1 MRSRGLRPF
10 LPSCI
15 GFSFKNF
22 SEDEAQKR
30 RQSNT
35 MHVLSTAT
43 EICFRVFLKES
54 EDEAPREETLR
65 SQKRRQS
72 NTMQVTDL
80 NFTHAIQPSEVSLG
94 LSDTSACD
102 GLLAFVLRERFSPIY
117 ICNSLVGEFSTIE
130 PPFELDRDWDSREFD
145 FWGLGYSTNPKQY
158 KLLQD
163 YRVLGESGKH
173 LLKTCI
179 YTLETGLWRIIDNAH
194 EYPGTVVL
202 PHNPVLNGALH
213 WYERRHFDRN
223 YVGPIHSF
231 NFDTEQFGIV
241 PLPDRLQELMMRAEY
256 KPCIGVLGSYLF
268 TIHSE
273 DPWSFDIWIMEHY
286 GVKESWTKRFA
297 IGNLSGIEFSYLLFE
312 PIAVLSSGKILMFY
326 WRFERPSDAAKG
338 ERIRSLHG
346 PRLYDKIRREEFLR
360 NCITHLPSLSQL
372 SEKEKNGFIKLVS
385 RYLTSGEAQH
395 VEWSEIRSQLYDVT
409 WPSHYVELDP
419 ISEDPAETKK
429 LLDKLV
435 VLKLNGGLGTTM
447 GCTGPISLISVRSGF
462 TFLDLFVAQI
472 QNLNM
477 KYGCNVPLV
486 LMNSFNTHD
495 DTMKSVELYSNT
507 NVTVHMFNQSI
518 SSPGCGRFYSIP
530 LQRPAWQGW
539 MVDFLSSLFATF
551 SLNLVTPLWY
561 PPGHGDLF
569 QSLMNSGKLD
579 AFLAEGKEYVFVAN
593 SDNLGATVDLKILKY
608 LIKNKY
614 EYCMEVT
621 PKTLADVKGGTL
633 ISYHG
638 KSKLLEIAQVPVAH
652 VYEFKSM
659 DEFIA
664 FNTNNLWVSLKAIKR
679 LVEADALNMEIIPNP
694 KEVNGVEVIQLETAA
709 GAAIR
714 YFDNTRT
721 FNVPRSRFLPVK
733 ATSDLLL
740 VQSDLYTLVDGYFS
754 RNAARAELSNPSI
767 ELGPEFN
774 KVSNFL
780 SRFKSIPSII
790 SLDRLSVSGDVW
802 FGANIVLKGKVKI
815 AAKEGVK
822 LEIPDGAVLENKEI
836 NGPEDLSG

>member
-1 MRSRGLRPF
+1 M
-10 LPSCI
+10 
-15 GFSFKNF
+15 
-22 SEDEAQKR
+22 KR
-30 RQSNT
+30 RGKKCSDRDRKRGDNPTPCRFFQLPQP
-35 MHVLSTAT
+35 VILDILSRIPTT
-43 EICFRVFLKES
+43 DLLLHCRFVCKKFLCLTYDPEFARLHLSRSPISFLSKTDPYPPYGFKLS
-54 EDEAPREETLR
+54 LVEDGAAL
-65 SQKRRQS
+65 
-72 NTMQVTDL
+72 QVTDL
-80 NFTHAIQPSEVSLG
+80 NFTHAIKPSEVSLG
-94 LSDTSACD
+94 LSVTSACD
-102 GLLAFVLRERFSPIY
+102 GLLAFVLGELYSPFY
-117 ICNSLVGEFSTIE
+117 ICNSLVGEFTTIE
-130 PPFELDRDWDSREFD
+130 PPFELDRAS

-158 KLLQD
+158 KILQD
-163 YRVLGESGKH
+163 YHDCDESGKKSIV
-173 LLKTCI
+173 KTFI
-179 YTLETGLWRIIDNAH
+179 YTLETGLWRCIDNTH
-194 EYPGTVVL
+194 KHIVGLVL

-213 WYERRHFDRN
+213 WYERRHFD
-223 YVGPIHSF
+223 
-231 NFDTEQFGIV
+231 TEQFGIV
-241 PLPDRLQELMMRAEY
+241 PLPDRLRELMMRAEY
-256 KPCIGVLGSYLF
+256 EPCIGVLGSYLF
-268 TIHSE
+268 TVHSE

-297 IGNLSGIEFSYLLFE
+297 IGNLSGLEFSYFLFE
-312 PIAVLSSGKILMFY
+312 PIAVLSSGKIVMRLVK
-326 WRFERPSDAAKG
+326 PGDAAKG

-346 PRLYDKIRREEFLR
+346 PRLYDKIRREEFFR
-360 NCITHLPSLSQL
+360 SCITHLPSLSQL
-372 SEKEKNGFIKLVS
+372 SEKEKNGFFNLVS

-395 VEWSEIRSQLYDVT
+395 VEWSEIKTQLYDVAL
-409 WPSHYVELDP
+409 PYHYVELDP

-507 NVTVHMFNQSI
+507 NVTVHMFNQSQYPRLVAEDFTPFPCKGQ
-518 SSPGCGRFYSIP
+518 PGKDG
-530 LQRPAWQGW
+530 
-539 MVDFLSSLFATF
+539 
-551 SLNLVTPLWY
+551 WY

-593 SDNLGATVDLKILKY
+593 SDNLGAIVDSKILKY

-633 ISYHG
+633 ISYDG
-638 KSKLLEIAQVPVAH
+638 KVQLLEIAQVPVAH

-659 DEFIA
+659 DEFRA
-664 FNTNNLWVSLKAIKR
+664 FNTNNLWVSLKAIKM

-694 KEVNGVEVIQLETAA
+694 KEVKGVEVIQLETAA

-714 YFDNTRT
+714 FFDNDIV

-767 ELGPEFN
+767 KLGPEFN

-822 LEIPDGAVLENKEI
+822 LEIPDGAILENKEI